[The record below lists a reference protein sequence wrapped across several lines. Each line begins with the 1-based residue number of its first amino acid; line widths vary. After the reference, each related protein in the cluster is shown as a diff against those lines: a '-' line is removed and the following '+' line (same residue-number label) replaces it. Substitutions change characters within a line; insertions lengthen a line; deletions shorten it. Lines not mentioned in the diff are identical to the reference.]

1 MDFSRLRNT
10 LVQARVPLLASLL
23 TPDVECFLVGG
34 ALRDWQLGRP
44 VSDLDFAVSCDPTEL
59 SRKFAEAVDGH
70 WFMLDAERRQSRVVS
85 RQQDALPFTYDFA
98 PYRADDLAGDLRLRD
113 FTINALALPIAA
125 GNGLPALID
134 PLGGLTHLQ
143 CGLLRGCS
151 SGVFQDDPLRVLKG
165 VRHCTALGLA
175 VEPRTLNWMRE
186 ATVRLPKVAAERVR
200 TELTGIFAA
209 DAASRG
215 LLLLRELDLLEALF
229 GPCRGSGSFQHGL
242 DRLDRAGQVVDCLA
256 AVDRPQ
262 WLDKEL
268 EAGLCR
274 RTLLKMA
281 AFLSGYEPP
290 DPRGFFARW
299 RFSRNTTSLGAS
311 LVALSPHRLEELERL
326 ASVRRGRALWAA
338 SLGTHPCDHLIFLPV
353 LAEASAGLTVEQ
365 ILPILDDVRAIICDG
380 RIPDLVD
387 GEWVKGELGLEGE
400 AIGRALNSLR
410 HAEIAGQVRSVEAAK
425 EFLKSTVK
433 REE

>member
-10 LVQARVPLLASLL
+10 LVQARVHLLASLL
-23 TPDVECFLVGG
+23 TPGVECFLVGG

-59 SRKFAEAVDGH
+59 SRKFAEAVGGH

-85 RQQDALPFTYDFA
+85 RKQDALPFTYDFA

-113 FTINALALPIAA
+113 FTINALALPIVV
-125 GNGLPALID
+125 GNGLPPLID

-151 SGVFQDDPLRVLKG
+151 LGVFQDDPLRILKG

-186 ATVRLPKVAAERVR
+186 ATCLLPKVAAERVR

-215 LLLLRELDLLEALF
+215 ILLLRELGLLEALF
-229 GPCRGSGSFQHGL
+229 GPCRGSGSFQQGL
-242 DRLDRAGQVVDCLA
+242 DRLDRACQVVDSLA
-256 AVDRPQ
+256 AMDRQQ

-268 EAGLCR
+268 EASLCR
-274 RTLLKMA
+274 RTLLKIA
-281 AFLSGYEPP
+281 AFLSGYGQS
-290 DPRGFFARW
+290 DPRVFFARW
-299 RFSRNTTSLGAS
+299 RFSRNTTNLGAS
-311 LVALSPHRLEELERL
+311 LVALSVQRLEELAHL
-326 ASVRRGRALWAA
+326 ASGRRGRALWAA
-338 SLGTHPCDHLIFLPV
+338 TLGTRPCDHLAFLPV
-353 LAEASAGLTVEQ
+353 LADAPAALAVEQ
-365 ILPILDDVRAIICDG
+365 ILPILDDVREVICAG

-387 GEWVKGELGLEGE
+387 GEWVKKELGLEGE
-400 AIGRALNSLR
+400 AVGRALNSLR
-410 HAEIAGQVRSVEAAK
+410 QAEIAGQVRSVEAAK
-425 EFLKSTVK
+425 EFLRSARK
-433 REE
+433 REG